1 MGGADD
7 WLPLSGIQ
15 HFCFCR
21 RQWALIHLEQ
31 LSCARSI
38 QLLLLPPPAH
48 PSNSSGRRTAAPSKA
63 SSTTPAAMTQTR
75 PNGAAACSSP
85 EGCRWSA
92 VGWA

>member
-1 MGGADD
+1 MAGPDD

-31 LSCARSI
+31 QWAE
-38 QLLLLPPPAH
+38 
-48 PSNSSGRRTAAPSKA
+48 NRRTVEGQLDHR
-63 SSTTPAAMTQTR
+63 PAAMTQTR

-92 VGWA
+92 VGLA

>member
-31 LSCARSI
+31 
-38 QLLLLPPPAH
+38 P
-48 PSNSSGRRTAAPSKA
+48 
-63 SSTTPAAMTQTR
+63 
-75 PNGAAACSSP
+75 
-85 EGCRWSA
+85 
-92 VGWA
+92 